1 MLRSPSLIAFCT
13 LALASR
19 AQAADL
25 APVPAPPTAALAADT
40 EFRITPFFW
49 ASGLKGDVRTRPQ
62 LPTVSVDVPF
72 KDILQH
78 LDFAAML
85 AGEYRSGRW
94 GILADLAYVAV
105 SVEADHD
112 FIARTPGFSSAEV
125 KSRQLNATATGFYRI
140 YDNAGFSADIL
151 AGARVWS
158 VSNDVDLSIAG
169 VVSLSGGTER
179 TWIDPVAG
187 LRLRA
192 NLGRGFGLSAYGDI
206 GAGSS
211 QLTWQLRGTLDYT
224 FNEHWSVS
232 VGYRHLAVDYRSGSY
247 VFDTALSGPI
257 MGVSYKF

>member
-1 MLRSPSLIAFCT
+1 MFRAPLLTTFCLLGLVSPS
-13 LALASR
+13 
-19 AQAADL
+19 QAADL
-25 APVPAPPTAALAADT
+25 APVPALPILAPVSDT
-40 EFRITPFFW
+40 ELRITPFFW
-49 ASGLKGDVRTRPQ
+49 ASGIKGDVRTRAL
-62 LPTVSVDVPF
+62 LPTVGVDVPF
-72 KDILQH
+72 SDILQN

-94 GILADLAYVAV
+94 GVLADLAYVAV
-105 SVEADHD
+105 SVGAERK
-112 FIARTPGFSSAEV
+112 FIARAPGFSSAEV
-125 KSRQLNATATGFYRI
+125 KSRTLNATATGFYRF
-140 YDNAGFSADIL
+140 YENGGFSADIL

-158 VSNDVDLSIAG
+158 ASTDVDLLLGG
-169 VVSLSGGTER
+169 VVAASGGTDR

-192 NLGRGFGLSAYGDI
+192 NLGNGFGLSAYGDI

-211 QLTWQLRGTLDYT
+211 RLTWQLRGTIDYK
-224 FNEHWSVS
+224 FNENWSVS

>member
-1 MLRSPSLIAFCT
+1 MLRTSCLVAVCMF
-13 LALASR
+13 ALANHS
-19 AQAADL
+19 QAADL
-25 APVPAPPTAALAADT
+25 SPVSAPSMVTPFSDT
-40 EFRITPFFW
+40 ELRITPFFW
-49 ASGLKGDVRTRPQ
+49 ASGIKGDVRTRAR

-72 KDILQH
+72 RDILEN
-78 LDFAAML
+78 LDFAAMV

-105 SVEADHD
+105 SVEAERD
-112 FIARTPGFSSAEV
+112 FIARAPGFSSARV
-125 KSRQLNATATGFYRI
+125 KSRTLNATATGFYRF
-140 YDNAGFSADIL
+140 YENGGFTADFL

-158 VSNDVDLSIAG
+158 ASTDVDLLLGG
-169 VVSLSGGTER
+169 VVAASGGTDR

-192 NLGRGFGLSAYGDI
+192 NLGYGFGLSAYGDI

-211 QLTWQLRGTLDYT
+211 RLTWQLRGTIDYS
-224 FNEHWSVS
+224 FNDHWSVS